1 VLAHRVNGKLTELKI
16 KTREDSFFQQPGFT
30 ATVKTSKDQKGVCTF
45 RNPKKLYQKNV
56 EGYCAKQMRIK
67 GKDNY
72 SLMKPS
78 DENLDVKQAITY
90 DRWVKNKNEN
100 KFVFDLYQNCFNPS
114 SGGFEAY
121 YVRPAEKS
129 KENQKVK
136 TSEEKAADDLNQYE
150 LFKKDIEGSFI
161 RRKGALFLKPFDEN
175 LPTARSQK
183 AVKNEVENKFVFD
196 IYQNLDRSKF
206 KAKNVRPAKKE

>member
-1 VLAHRVNGKLTELKI
+1 MIVFRNASRNIIRTKYVLAHRVNGKLTELKI

-30 ATVKTSKDQKGVCTF
+30 ATGNPETIIKYFHTFLINVIFIVKTSKDQKGVCTF

-100 KFVFDLYQNCFNPS
+100 TFVFDLYQNCFNPS

-129 KENQKVK
+129 KENQKGK
-136 TSEEKAADDLNQYE
+136 
-150 LFKKDIEGSFI
+150 
-161 RRKGALFLKPFDEN
+161 
-175 LPTARSQK
+175 
-183 AVKNEVENKFVFD
+183 
-196 IYQNLDRSKF
+196 
-206 KAKNVRPAKKE
+206 

>member
-1 VLAHRVNGKLTELKI
+1 
-16 KTREDSFFQQPGFT
+16 
-30 ATVKTSKDQKGVCTF
+30 
-45 RNPKKLYQKNV
+45 
-56 EGYCAKQMRIK
+56 M
-67 GKDNY
+67 
-72 SLMKPS
+72 
-78 DENLDVKQAITY
+78 
-90 DRWVKNKNEN
+90 
-100 KFVFDLYQNCFNPS
+100 
-114 SGGFEAY
+114 
-121 YVRPAEKS
+121 
-129 KENQKVK
+129 K

-196 IYQNLDRSKF
+196 IYQNLDGSKF